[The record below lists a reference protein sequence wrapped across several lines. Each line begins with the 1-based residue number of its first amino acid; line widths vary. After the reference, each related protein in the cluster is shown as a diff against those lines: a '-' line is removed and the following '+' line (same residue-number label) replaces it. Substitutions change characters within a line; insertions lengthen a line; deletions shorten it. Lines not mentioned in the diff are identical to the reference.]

1 MDKTADTQVLIVGA
15 RSTGL
20 TLACALARHGVDF
33 RIIDKAPQLLTSSRA
48 KGFQPR
54 TLEVFEDL
62 GMLDDVFAKGRS
74 DVPMR
79 DYEAGRIGLDFW
91 TRRTGRPRPGVPYPT
106 QLTIS
111 TPPVED
117 ALRDTLARAGVT
129 VERGLELE
137 RLEQDDDG
145 VDAVLRAADD
155 GNADRRCAEHRVR
168 AAYLVGCDG
177 GHSTVRRELGLRF
190 DITTV
195 PGMAHLAGDAKV
207 AGLDRSHAR
216 MWTDTDGHLVA
227 LTPLPSTD
235 IWQFQATIAEQPGG
249 GFPEPSLELFQ
260 QLLDRYCPVPG
271 VRLSDCTWA
280 SLYRDSH
287 GMVDRHQIG
296 RAFVAGDAAHIHSPA
311 GGLGAN
317 TGIQDAY
324 NLGWKLGLVCTG
336 RAPTALL
343 DTYHEER
350 HEVARQVMEANQSAR
365 KLLIPSPR
373 PVLRLLRR
381 NLVLPLSN
389 VPGVVDRMLRAV
401 DQTAISY
408 RGQSLSREC
417 LPGKGKGLVAG
428 DRAPDATLP
437 DAATGLPT
445 RLFDVYRGPFFTLL
459 AFGTDQIGA
468 AERVGNDYP
477 DLINVCAVVPPDG
490 GRPELMRTLVDPRGL
505 TGRHY
510 GVTSPALVLVRPD
523 GHIGFRGPTEQDLR
537 SYLAHIIG
545 LVPAQLETTSNSGR
559 ARG

>member
-1 MDKTADTQVLIVGA
+1 MNKAADTQVLIVGA

-20 TLACALARHGVDF
+20 TLACVLARHGVDF
-33 RIIDKAPQLLTSSRA
+33 RIIDKTPEPLTSSRA

-62 GMLDDVFAKGRS
+62 GMLGDVLAKGRT

-91 TRRTGRPRPGVPYPT
+91 TRRTGRTRAGVPYPT

-117 ALRDTLARAGVT
+117 ALRDSLARAGVT
-129 VERGLELE
+129 VDRGLELE
-137 RLEQDDDG
+137 RLEQDDNG
-145 VDAVLRAADD
+145 VDVVLRTSDGGEEQLRAAY
-155 GNADRRCAEHRVR
+155 V
-168 AAYLVGCDG
+168 VGCDG

-195 PGMAHLAGDAKV
+195 PGMAHLAGDVKV

-216 MWTDTDGHLVA
+216 VWTDNDGHMVA

-235 IWQFQATIAEQPGG
+235 IWQFQASIAEQPGG

-260 QLLDRYCPVPG
+260 QLLDQYCPVPG

-287 GMVDRHQIG
+287 GMVDRHQVG
-296 RAFVAGDAAHIHSPA
+296 RVFVAGDAAHIHSPA

-324 NLGWKLGLVCTG
+324 NLGWKLGLVCT
-336 RAPTALL
+336 RRTSATLL

-350 HEVARQVMEANQSAR
+350 HEVARQVMDANQAASR
-365 KLLIPSPR
+365 LLIPSPR
-373 PVLRLLRR
+373 PVMRLLRR

-389 VPGVVDRMLRAV
+389 LPGFVDIMLRAV
-401 DQTAISY
+401 DQISISY
-408 RGQSLSREC
+408 RGQTLSRER
-417 LPGKGKGLVAG
+417 LSRRRKGLVAG

-445 RLFDVYRGPFFTLL
+445 RLFDVYRGPAFTLL
-459 AFGTDQIGA
+459 AFGTEQIDS

-477 DLINVCAVVPPDG
+477 SLINVCAIVGPDG

-505 TGRHY
+505 VARRYGLTGQ
-510 GVTSPALVLVRPD
+510 ALVLIRPD
-523 GHIGFRGPTEQDLR
+523 GYIAFRGQTEQQLR
-537 SYLAHIIG
+537 SYLADTVGLSSSESPKHPAIG
-545 LVPAQLETTSNSGR
+545 SGILNP
-559 ARG
+559 

>member
-1 MDKTADTQVLIVGA
+1 MTKAADTQVLIVGA

-20 TLACALARHGVDF
+20 TLACVLARYGVDF
-33 RIIDKAPQLLTSSRA
+33 RIIDKAPQPLISSRA

-62 GMLDDVFAKGRS
+62 GMLDAVLAKGRT

-79 DYEAGRIGLDFW
+79 DYEAGRVGLDFW
-91 TRRTGRPRPGVPYPT
+91 TRRTSRPRAGVPYPT

-117 ALRDTLARAGVT
+117 ALRDTLTRAGVT
-129 VERGLELE
+129 VERGLELIGV
-137 RLEQDDDG
+137 EQDDNG
-145 VDAVLRAADD
+145 VDVVLRTSDA
-155 GNADRRCAEHRVR
+155 GEEQVR

-195 PGMAHLAGDAKV
+195 PAMAHLAGDVKV

-216 MWTDTDGHLVA
+216 MWTGNDGHMVA

-235 IWQFQATIAEQPGG
+235 IWQFQAGIAEQPGG

-260 QLLDRYCPVPG
+260 QLLDQYCPVPG

-287 GMVDRHQIG
+287 GMVDRHRVG
-296 RAFVAGDAAHIHSPA
+296 RVFVAGDAAHIHSPA

-324 NLGWKLGLVCTG
+324 NLGWKLGLVSTG
-336 RAPTALL
+336 RASAALL

-350 HEVARQVMEANQSAR
+350 HEVARQVMDTNQSASR
-365 KLLIPSPR
+365 LLIPSPR
-373 PVLRLLRR
+373 PVMRLLRR
-381 NLVLPLSN
+381 NMMLPLSN
-389 VPGVVDRMLRAV
+389 LPGFVDIMLRAV
-401 DQTAISY
+401 DQLSISY
-408 RGQSLSREC
+408 RGQSLSRES
-417 LPGKGKGLVAG
+417 LSGRSKGLVAG

-445 RLFDVYRGPFFTLL
+445 RLFDVCRGPAFTLL
-459 AFGTDQIGA
+459 AFGTEQIDA
-468 AERVGNDYP
+468 AERVGTDDPGSVNICAIVRP
-477 DLINVCAVVPPDG
+477 DS
-490 GRPELMRTLVDPRGL
+490 GRPDLMRTLVDPRGL
-505 TGRHY
+505 IARRY
-510 GVTSPALVLVRPD
+510 GLAGQAFVLIRPD
-523 GHIGFRGPTEQDLR
+523 GYVAFRGQTEQQLR
-537 SYLAHIIG
+537 TYLADAVG
-545 LVPAQLETTSNSGR
+545 LVGGLEPVTATPGKGVGHS
-559 ARG
+559 